1 MVIYVEWSL
10 NLSEVDG
17 YKINIQDVKKY
28 KKPNIN
34 YKFNNKNV
42 LYSDLL
48 DNINLNQTYYTK
60 LEVGSMNNTNKLYL
74 LILERIKDNQNK
86 IDIYIYSVK
95 SSFET
100 NVEIKINKYINIDNI
115 YPDYFNRISNEINQ
129 LNGQNLNGL
138 EIIKEK
144 IKNKMHGYTE
154 PCLKNV
160 NKFYNFSEFRVD
172 WLIKRKK
179 ELIKDFEV
187 NKRMEFEDNNN
198 NNIVFTCSDVALEN
212 FEL

>member
-34 YKFNNKNV
+34 YKFNNKNI

-74 LILERIKDNQNK
+74 LILERIKDN
-86 IDIYIYSVK
+86 
-95 SSFET
+95 
-100 NVEIKINKYINIDNI
+100 
-115 YPDYFNRISNEINQ
+115 
-129 LNGQNLNGL
+129 
-138 EIIKEK
+138 
-144 IKNKMHGYTE
+144 
-154 PCLKNV
+154 
-160 NKFYNFSEFRVD
+160 
-172 WLIKRKK
+172 
-179 ELIKDFEV
+179 
-187 NKRMEFEDNNN
+187 
-198 NNIVFTCSDVALEN
+198 
-212 FEL
+212 